1 MFDLQNFPLTLKILA
16 HAPDSSGGEALRE
29 ILWSAYNQHRVCQ
42 MWECLGDLSREERAE
57 VVQLVLMPADE
68 RARVL
73 QALLEESG
81 EMERIDERETRTM
94 VRLEERRA
102 AL

>member
-16 HAPDSSGGEALRE
+16 HAPECMGGEALRE
-29 ILWSAYNQHRVCQ
+29 LLWSAFNEHRYCQ
-42 MWECLGDLSREERAE
+42 LWECLNDLAREERAE
-57 VVQLVLMPADE
+57 VVQLFLMPADD

-73 QALLEESG
+73 RALLEEAG
-81 EMERIDERETRTM
+81 EMDRIDTIETRTM

>member
-29 ILWSAYNQHRVCQ
+29 LLWSLWNQKRYCNL
-42 MWECLGDLSREERAE
+42 WESIGDLGREERAE
-57 VVQLVLMPADE
+57 LVQLFLMNTEDRE
-68 RARVL
+68 RVL
-73 QALLEESG
+73 RALLHETG
-81 EMERIDERETRTM
+81 EWDRIDVRETRTM
-94 VRLEERRA
+94 VQLEERRA